1 VTEREEMKAAGGLGN
16 PLGSPAAYFRDDRHD
31 TLYQGDIIL
40 APTVV
45 AWSAASRPAPDEA
58 GVVAPATGHRFL
70 TPWQSIEELEAP
82 TDLLAPPPVTLEVA
96 YRPAMVLSH
105 ECEIEKEF
113 NEFVAGHE
121 PLGEAEVQRAITQA
135 TSRWDLDRYVLVTP
149 LLDYH
154 VSEVAEEKWPA
165 IRSAQKIGYFPVL
178 PLPNAPPPVPTFVHL
193 SRVTTVER
201 RLLAFA
207 RTLASLTPAAV
218 HLLRIKLAE
227 TLSVRNLSVVSK
239 LEAAIGHG
247 IVDVKTLKQGRS
259 GITVALRLDNET
271 DLTVDVKADP
281 KTIRPERTRDPRG

>member
-1 VTEREEMKAAGGLGN
+1 
-16 PLGSPAAYFRDDRHD
+16 
-31 TLYQGDIIL
+31 
-40 APTVV
+40 
-45 AWSAASRPAPDEA
+45 
-58 GVVAPATGHRFL
+58 
-70 TPWQSIEELEAP
+70 
-82 TDLLAPPPVTLEVA
+82 
-96 YRPAMVLSH
+96 
-105 ECEIEKEF
+105 
-113 NEFVAGHE
+113 
-121 PLGEAEVQRAITQA
+121 
-135 TSRWDLDRYVLVTP
+135 
-149 LLDYH
+149 
-154 VSEVAEEKWPA
+154 
-165 IRSAQKIGYFPVL
+165 
-178 PLPNAPPPVPTFVHL
+178 VHL

-207 RTLASLTPAAV
+207 RTLASLTPTAV